1 VAASIEILDPTLIAA
16 APGVRA
22 DVRPALC
29 ANAPATIVTDA
40 RTDILAGRYRVDG
53 VLAEGGMAT
62 VFRAWHCLLE
72 QPVALKML
80 HPEYSSVPEIA
91 QRFLLEARAVARLRS
106 KHAVRVMDFGGTA
119 EGTHYMVLELLHGKD
134 LQQLLTQEGALPV
147 ERAVDFVLQAAE
159 AVAEAHATGLVHR
172 DLKPANLF
180 LAKEDG
186 TEIIKVIDFGICK
199 SLARKSEYR
208 TLSKSCLGSPQ
219 YMSPEQIQSAAS
231 VDARTDIWSLGVVL
245 YELMTG
251 RVPFR
256 GTTLPALCASVMVDT
271 PSWPEHLPAEL
282 GRIVMRCLEK
292 GREDRY
298 ATVAQLATELARFVG
313 ATEPAPVVSE
323 LRDAPPHSNV
333 RPRSRIRGWLQK
345 AVACSVLGGAA
356 AIVGWQVDVRSLRE
370 GAPMP
375 SQLASPV
382 VANAAIEHGRPRSGR
397 TSGGGTRSGARGIAR
412 GTINALAGITPAEAR
427 VPSPAA
433 ARPARQA
440 SRKATRSPAAVHES
454 QVALR
459 EPSTLDME
467 ARYALTYEPDADAQ
481 AVRPSSELDS
491 AHAPEPSLTGPPV
504 AHSDL

>member
-1 VAASIEILDPTLIAA
+1 MRAAR
-16 APGVRA
+16 G
-22 DVRPALC
+22 
-29 ANAPATIVTDA
+29 ANGFSDPATRVIDA
-40 RTDILAGRYRVDG
+40 RTDMLAGRYRVDG

-80 HPEYSSVPEIA
+80 HPEFSSVPEIA
-91 QRFLLEARAVARLRS
+91 QRFLHEARAVARLRS
-106 KHAVRVMDFGGTA
+106 KHAVRVMDFGDTA
-119 EGTHYMVLELLHGKD
+119 DGAPYMVLELLHGKD

-147 ERAVDFVLQAAE
+147 DRVVHFVLQAAE

-199 SLARKSEYR
+199 SLCRKSEYR

-251 RVPFR
+251 HVPFR
-256 GTTLPALCASVMVDT
+256 GNTLPALCASVMVDK
-271 PSWPEHLPAEL
+271 PSWPEHLPDQL

-292 GREDRY
+292 RREDRY
-298 ATVAQLATELARFVG
+298 ATVAQLAAELARFVG
-313 ATEPAPVVSE
+313 ATEPAPVASE
-323 LRDAPPHSNV
+323 LRIAPPHSSV
-333 RPRSRIRGWLQK
+333 RPRSRVSGWLQK
-345 AVACSVLGGAA
+345 SMVCGALGGAA
-356 AIVGWQVDVRSLRE
+356 AVVGWQVDVGALRDDT
-370 GAPMP
+370 PPP
-375 SQLASPV
+375 SQLTSPTATEHADDARAERVLVEPALV
-382 VANAAIEHGRPRSGR
+382 VEGTSAAPF
-397 TSGGGTRSGARGIAR
+397 
-412 GTINALAGITPAEAR
+412 NALAGITPAEKR
-427 VPSPAA
+427 VTSPPAA
-433 ARPARQA
+433 R
-440 SRKATRSPAAVHES
+440 SRAAVKKATRAPAVQERAHES
-454 QVALR
+454 RVERR

-467 ARYALTYEPDADAQ
+467 ARYALTYEPDADPQ
-481 AVRPSSELDS
+481 AVPPRPGLDS
-491 AHAPEPSLTGPPV
+491 ESAPAQSPSGPPV